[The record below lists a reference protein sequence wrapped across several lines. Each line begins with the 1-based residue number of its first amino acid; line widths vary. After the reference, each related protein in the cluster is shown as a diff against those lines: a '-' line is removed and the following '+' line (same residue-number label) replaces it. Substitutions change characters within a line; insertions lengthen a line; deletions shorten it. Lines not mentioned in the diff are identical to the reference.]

1 MTDQPTTVVT
11 EYFRRVSAKDP
22 RIAELFAPDA
32 SLVGLGT
39 TVTGRDAIAEFYR
52 ESVERASP
60 SPTVVGA
67 LMVDGSRVAAEIVI
81 ALTNMA
87 PLHVIDLFEVKDGLI
102 NSLTYFLS
110 DHA

>member
-1 MTDQPTTVVT
+1 MTDQPRTVVT

-22 RIAELFAPDA
+22 AIAELFALDA

-39 TVTGRDAIAEFYR
+39 TVTGRDAIADFYR
-52 ESVERASP
+52 ESLESASP
-60 SPTVVGA
+60 RPTVVGA

-81 ALTNMA
+81 ALTGMA
-87 PLHVIDLFEVKDGLI
+87 PLHVIDLFEVNDGLI

-110 DHA
+110 DHS